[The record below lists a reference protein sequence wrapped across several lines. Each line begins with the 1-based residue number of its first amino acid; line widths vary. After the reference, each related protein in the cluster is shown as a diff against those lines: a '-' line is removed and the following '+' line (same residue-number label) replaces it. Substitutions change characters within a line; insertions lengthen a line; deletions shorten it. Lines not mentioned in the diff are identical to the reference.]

1 MKEITFEHRMAA
13 HCETGT
19 VTALLNYGGLDITEP
34 MVFGIASGIFF
45 GYFESSNFSF
55 PTFIVRNKPGSI
67 RKNISKR
74 LGVKFHEQKF
84 SDPLKG
90 ERVLNE
96 LISNG
101 IPTAAQV
108 DFYYMDYMPEYQ
120 RVHIN
125 VHFVNVIGKNET
137 AYLVSD
143 SYYPKKSELKIGT
156 LNKARFAGGFMAP
169 KGFLFYP
176 LAIPSE
182 INFEKAIITG
192 IKKASYNML
201 KLPVPFIGIKGMRKF
216 ARKVKGWPNIA
227 RDIDHLSH
235 EIMRIN
241 ILLEDQGTGGAGFRY
256 LYATFL
262 QQVAAKLNEN
272 SLKDMSKRM
281 MLIGDN
287 WRNISYFA
295 AKSGKNRD
303 LGPERLNEL
312 SEMINA
318 RADEEQQFFSDL
330 AKLVK

>member
-1 MKEITFEHRMAA
+1 MKEIEFKHKMAA

-19 VTALLNYGGLDITEP
+19 VTALLNHSGLDITEP
-34 MVFGIASGIFF
+34 MVFGVASGIFF

-67 RKNISKR
+67 RENISKR
-74 LGVKFHEQKF
+74 LGVKFETLKF
-84 SDPLKG
+84 RDNIKG

-96 LISNG
+96 LVMKD

-125 VHFVNVIGKNET
+125 VHFINVIGMNDT
-137 AYLVSD
+137 SYLISD
-143 SYYPKKSELKIGT
+143 SYYPRTSELKKQT

-176 LAIPSE
+176 TYIPKE
-182 INFEKAIITG
+182 MNYEKAIITG

-201 KLPVPFIGIKGMRKF
+201 KVPVPFIGIKGMRKF
-216 ARKVKGWPNIA
+216 AKKVKDWPKIA

-241 ILLEDQGTGGAGFRY
+241 ILLEDQGTGGGGFRY

-262 QQVAAKLNEN
+262 QQASGILNN
-272 SLKDMSKRM
+272 SPLKDLSKQM
-281 MLIGDN
+281 MEIGDN

-295 AKSGKNRD
+295 AKIGKNRD
-303 LGPERLNEL
+303 LGSERLNEL
-312 SEMINA
+312 SEMIYA
-318 RADEEQQFFSDL
+318 RADEEQKFFIEL
-330 AKLVK
+330 ARAVK

>member
-1 MKEITFEHRMAA
+1 MKEINFKHKMAA

-19 VTALLNYGGLDITEP
+19 VTSLLNHGGLEITEP
-34 MVFGIASGIFF
+34 MVFGISSGIFF

-67 RKNISKR
+67 RENISKR
-74 LGVKFHEQKF
+74 LGVKFETHKF
-84 SDPLKG
+84 KNKTKG
-90 ERVLNE
+90 EQALNA
-96 LISNG
+96 LIQKE

-108 DFYYMDYMPEYQ
+108 DFYYMEYMPEYQ

-125 VHFVNVIGKNET
+125 VHFINVVGMNET
-137 AYLVSD
+137 SYLISD
-143 SYYPKKSELKIGT
+143 SYFPKKSELKIQT
-156 LNKARFAGGFMAP
+156 LNKARFAGGFMEP

-176 LAIPSE
+176 SHIPE
-182 INFEKAIITG
+182 VIDYEKAIIKG
-192 IKKASYNML
+192 IKKASFNML

-216 ARKVKGWPNIA
+216 GKKVKDWPKIA

-241 ILLEDQGTGGAGFRY
+241 ILLEDQGTGGGGFRY

-262 QQVAAKLNEN
+262 QQAAAMLNDIQ
-272 SLKDMSKRM
+272 LKAMSKQM
-281 MLIGDN
+281 MEIGDN

-295 AKSGKNRD
+295 AKIGKNRE

-312 SEMINA
+312 SEMILA
-318 RADEEQQFFSDL
+318 RADEEQKFFSDL
-330 AKLVK
+330 SKLVK